1 MDAIVF
7 QAPFSKKYAIQIN
20 DLNIDD
26 IDKIGK
32 QEITKNYF
40 LYSPTKELEIDI
52 KLNVNAYNY
61 YKNHI
66 RG

>member
-1 MDAIVF
+1 MT
-7 QAPFSKKYAIQIN
+7 KKL
-20 DLNIDD
+20 DKLRKNIDD

-52 KLNVNAYNY
+52 KLNLNAYNY